1 VRWCTPALR
10 PISQHNRLLID
21 RAVRRV
27 VANWSRAG
35 GNDAGFGQPANA
47 RRWTWTAA
55 TPYAPR
61 AEPVFFPLDEELGL
75 LAGELSATLVE
86 GVVRLGTRMPFE
98 QAASELAFFWSVE
111 LEQTTL
117 RRYTQAAGAA
127 YVADQ
132 AADLER
138 LERER
143 PLAPAGPAVQYL
155 SADGAMVPLVG
166 GEWAEVKT
174 LAIGAVV
181 VRPGDDGLPEAQTT
195 DLTYFS
201 RLANAE
207 TFTHQAYVETH
218 RRGTETAKVVCA
230 VQDGAEW
237 LQGLV
242 DVLRPDAVRILD
254 FPHALEHLSAVAQTV
269 LGSGTPELKA
279 WLDEQAHTLKH
290 ATDGVRQVLIA
301 LAKLPVQLTADPLA
315 AGEARDRTVTYFTKR
330 LAQVDYAAFQAA
342 GYPIGS
348 GSTESANKI
357 VVEAR
362 LKGSGM
368 HWARAHV
375 DPLVALRTVACT
387 NRWSEAWPR
396 ISARLRA
403 DADQRR
409 RARWRSRHQPSPSTP
424 AETTQPTIVT
434 AMQPR
439 PTTAPT
445 APRGKSV
452 VNGRPTA
459 LHPWKRYGYD
469 RLPNARRDFRSRG

>member
-1 VRWCTPALR
+1 V
-10 PISQHNRLLID
+10 
-21 RAVRRV
+21 
-27 VANWSRAG
+27 
-35 GNDAGFGQPANA
+35 
-47 RRWTWTAA
+47 
-55 TPYAPR
+55 
-61 AEPVFFPLDEELGL
+61 EPVFFPLDEELEL
-75 LAGELSATLVE
+75 LPGELSATLAE
-86 GVVRLGTRMPFE
+86 GVARLGTRMPFE
-98 QAASELAFFWSVE
+98 QAATELAFFWGVE
-111 LEQTTL
+111 LDETTI
-117 RRYTQAAGAA
+117 RRHTQAAGGA
-127 YVADQ
+127 YVAEQ
-132 AADLER
+132 AAELER

-143 PLAPAGPAVQYL
+143 PAAPCGAAVQYL

-174 LAIGAVV
+174 LAIGAVE
-181 VRPGDDGLPEAQTT
+181 VRPGANGLPEAQTT

-254 FPHALEHLSAVAQTV
+254 FPHAIEHLTAAAQTV
-269 LGSGTPELKA
+269 LGIGTPELKA

-290 ATDGVRQVLIA
+290 AADGVRQVLMA
-301 LAKLPVQLTADPLA
+301 LAKLPVQLAADPTA
-315 AGEARDRTVTYFTKR
+315 AVEARDRTVTYFTKR
-330 LAQVDYAAFQAA
+330 LAQVEYAAFQAA

-357 VVEAR
+357 VVEVR

-375 DPLVALRTVACT
+375 NPLVALRTVACT

-403 DADQRR
+403 EADVRR
-409 RARWRSRHQPSPSTP
+409 RSRWRSRHHTSTP
-424 AETTQPTIVT
+424 APAEHTQLTLATLV
-434 AMQPR
+434 QPR
-439 PTTAPT
+439 ATPAL
-445 APRGKSV
+445 AARRGKSV
-452 VNGRPTA
+452 VNGRPTPF
-459 LHPWKRYGYD
+459 HPWKRYGYD
-469 RLPNARRDFRSRG
+469 RRPNAGRDFRSGG